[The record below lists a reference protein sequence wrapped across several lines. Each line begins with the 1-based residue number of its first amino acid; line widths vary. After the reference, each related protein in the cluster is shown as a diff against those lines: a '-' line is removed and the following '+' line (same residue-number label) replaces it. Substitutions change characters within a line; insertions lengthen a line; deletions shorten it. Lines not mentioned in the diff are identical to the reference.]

1 MGDSRRLQILDA
13 VATRLAVA
21 SVTVNSVVRTKPA
34 GLAVHRFRLRP
45 IAGESLPAQV
55 VYMQSDPDPERR
67 ATGVLDRVMRL
78 AVEHLVKVTAG
89 TPPDDTVDPL
99 ISWAVLALMSD
110 ETMGGLASQITER
123 GTVWAPEEGEQSFMR
138 AMTVFDIQYL
148 TKDTDPE
155 AAP

>member
-21 SVTVNSVVRTKPA
+21 TVTVNSVVRTKPT